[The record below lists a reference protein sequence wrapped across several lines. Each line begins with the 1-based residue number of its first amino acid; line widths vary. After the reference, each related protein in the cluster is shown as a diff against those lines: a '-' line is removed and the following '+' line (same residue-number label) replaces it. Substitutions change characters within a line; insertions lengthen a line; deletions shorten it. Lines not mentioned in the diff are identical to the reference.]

1 MATITIEDIT
11 VHYETS
17 GEGPPLVFVHGS
29 FGHGDVWAEQAR
41 RFSDRHTC
49 VRYDRRGHARSS
61 RGDAPLSATRHAD
74 DAAALIE
81 ALDLAP
87 CLLVTSS
94 FGAVIGCE
102 VARRHP
108 HLLGGLVAS
117 EPPLFSLD
125 PESGARLMSEIKPT
139 IERAIET
146 DGPRAGVDAFLAQ
159 VCPGLWACSDEAA
172 KDRYRA
178 NAEIGFADMA
188 APSSDLDTATL
199 HELDIP
205 ILVLSGSDSHPS
217 FRVIAHRLAAA
228 LPDAR
233 FVELEDCGH
242 VGYAE
247 QPDAF
252 FRAVSA
258 FAAELAGQPA
268 A

>member
-1 MATITIEDIT
+1 MTTITIDDNTI
-11 VHYETS
+11 HYDKS
-17 GEGPPLVFVHGS
+17 GDGEPILFVHGS

-41 RFSDRHTC
+41 RLSERNTC
-49 VRYDRRGHARSS
+49 VRYDRRGHSRSS
-61 RGDAPLSATRHAD
+61 RGAAPLSAARHAD

-94 FGAVIGCE
+94 YGSVIGCE

-108 HLLGGLVAS
+108 ALLRGVVLN

-125 PESGARLMSEIKPT
+125 PESGRRLMADIKPT
-139 IERAIET
+139 IDQAIAT
-146 DGPRAGVDAFLAQ
+146 SGPRAGVDAFLSQ
-159 VCPGLWACSDEAA
+159 VCPGLWALCDEVA

-188 APSSDLDTATL
+188 APSSDLGARALGSIDVPA
-199 HELDIP
+199 
-205 ILVLSGSDSHPS
+205 LVLSGTASHPTLPA
-217 FRVIAHRLAAA
+217 IARQLAAA
-228 LPDAR
+228 LPNAR
-233 FVELEDCGH
+233 FVELADCGH

-252 FRAVSA
+252 FAAVSA
-258 FAAELAGQPA
+258 FAAEQAGQLA
-268 A
+268 